1 MSYLNKDE
9 VLIKRNE
16 KGELLPVDVTLELL
30 EDKSIVQLI
39 PLTKGDIQELYS
51 IESKTERFEIE
62 NRLISEHL
70 VNPKLTIE
78 EVKVMKPSIYGAT
91 LTALLS
97 ISLDMTQEELRKIA
111 DESVIENLEVK
122 KKLN

>member
-1 MSYLNKDE
+1 MDYLIKDE
-9 VLIKRNE
+9 ILIKRNE
-16 KGELLPVDVTLELL
+16 NGELLPIDVTLELL
-30 EDKSIVQLI
+30 EEKPNIQLV

-51 IESKTERFEIE
+51 TESKTERFEIE